1 MIVRYVSLTASE
13 RQSYIRPTQPEWT
26 ETIDMKAK
34 REKGLGLATGLESI
48 NVVLTEVRGSQSV
61 FAGLN
66 RTKWPQLQYFLWNSI
81 TESCYRITKPVGKDK
96 IIDQIKKDLTK
107 VEVEEYGGEDGEE
120 IGEEDDG

>member
-1 MIVRYVSLTASE
+1 MIVRYVSLTEME
-13 RQSYIRPTQPEWT
+13 RQSYIRLQSEWT

-34 REKGLGLATGLESI
+34 REKALGLATGLESI

-96 IIDQIKKDLTK
+96 IIEQIKKDLAK
-107 VEVEEYGGEDGEE
+107 VEVEEYGEEDGEE
-120 IGEEDDG
+120 DG